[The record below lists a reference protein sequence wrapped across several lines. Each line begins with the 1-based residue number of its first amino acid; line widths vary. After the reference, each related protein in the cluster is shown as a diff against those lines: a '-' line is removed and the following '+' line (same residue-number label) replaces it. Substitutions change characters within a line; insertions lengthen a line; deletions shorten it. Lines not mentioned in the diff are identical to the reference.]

1 MGAGKIESKHHILSL
16 KLSAFETR
24 GQVTTIC
31 TNKIGILTKI
41 EKTVIE
47 FQLVKDVVKDDTSLD
62 MVGDLL
68 KLLQQAVG
76 LNKIGIVHITSCILH
91 HDLHRLKTQK
101 TKTLFLLFLSFIRVP
116 QKRPST
122 LVNSKWCLPY
132 VGSNKL
138 YGFNII

>member
-16 KLSAFETR
+16 KLSAFETM

-31 TNKIGILTKI
+31 RNKIGILTKN
-41 EKTVIE
+41 EKKEIE
-47 FQLVKDVVKDDTSLD
+47 FQLGKDAVKDDTSLD

-68 KLLQQAVG
+68 KLLQAAIG

-101 TKTLFLLFLSFIRVP
+101 ARTLFLLKPMSNSTSCPP
-116 QKRPST
+116 Q
-122 LVNSKWCLPY
+122 
-132 VGSNKL
+132 G
-138 YGFNII
+138 